1 MTTWSA
7 AAGAQLRCQARR
19 KEDAR
24 ARRRNAVLGVLVLAV
39 PLLGGYAPLALPQY
53 RAAVIYTNNNFPTPP
68 GPAPGGHHLEAFTP
82 ANYYCTNAG
91 GANNPFTG
99 TWVNGRSP
107 IANDPNE
114 AGPPFCASFDTNPS
128 NRVRAEYRC
137 GSLLSQNAG
146 LLPDG
151 RPGNCTAPLP
161 AGVYSVAKAQGP
173 SGITPCC
180 ANPVSVATGNK
191 FQVELD
197 YRGASAF
204 PLLFQ
209 RAYNSTDDDGG
220 RLGRKWRHSYER
232 RIRIGTNNALVKM
245 MREDG
250 QVIEFFRLNSGLY
263 APDADLSHRLA
274 RIADAGGVTLGW
286 ALTTQG
292 NEELE
297 LFDAAGRLTSITTRS
312 GLTQTLTY
320 SDGTAS
326 PPNGGVI
333 EGTATPL
340 PAGLLL
346 SVSDPFG
353 RSLGFGYD
361 NRSYLVR
368 MTDPAGGIYLYAYD
382 AQRTLSGVTYPDGRV
397 RTYHY
402 NEAAYA
408 GAAQAQGLL
417 TGITDENGDSFATF
431 WYDSTNRAF
440 RSEHAGGVN
449 RYDLTLNADF
459 SVTVTNPLGAQ
470 STYGFANVQGVPKG
484 TAISGA
490 ACPSCGPAAAS
501 YDNQGNAT
509 SRTDW
514 NGNRTDYAYDP
525 ARNLET
531 QRVEGLNSGGGA
543 TPQTRTITTE
553 WHPTFRLATRM
564 AEPLRITSYVY
575 NGDGGA
581 QCGLKSDGI
590 TLVPGVLCSKTVQAT
605 TDANGS
611 QEFAGPP
618 SGAPRTWS
626 YTYDANGQVL
636 TIDGPRTDVSDVTAY
651 AYYPDDDP
659 DLGRRGN
666 VATITNAAGHVTE
679 ITAYNPHGQP
689 TTIVDPNGLAT
700 TLAYDPRQRLISRAL
715 GSETTGYEYD
725 GVGQLTRVTLPDG
738 SFLVYSY
745 DAAHRLTGMQ
755 DNLGNRIAYALD
767 AMGNRVQEQVFD
779 PSNNLA
785 QTRSRVYSSLNR
797 LLQEIGA
804 LGQTTEYTYDDQG
817 NVIAVRDPLNRT
829 TTNAYD
835 ALNRLVRVTDP
846 ASGMT
851 TYAYNGLDALTLV
864 ADPRGLVTGYT
875 VDGLGNLAQQAS
887 PDTGITDNSYDAAG
901 NLLSQTDAKGQV
913 TTYAYD
919 SLNRVASITFH
930 DGSKQLY
937 AYDQGTN
944 ALGRLSLITE
954 TDPAQQMTNQ
964 IAYGYDQHGRVTSET
979 RTLGGQIYVSAYS
992 YDSTGRMIGITYPSG
1007 RGVAYAFDAL
1017 GRISQITTTGNQ
1029 TNVVV
1034 QGVQYH
1040 PFGGVKGFTFGN
1052 GQFYSRSIDQD
1063 GRIASYSLGGASY
1076 AIAFDAASRIT
1087 GIAETGNPSNVNAY
1101 FYDALD
1107 RLTSAV
1113 LPSSGFAYSYDAV
1126 GNRLTKSVGGTV
1138 HTYTYSPTSNRIA
1151 LITPTSG
1158 PVRSFVFDAN
1168 GSTTADGVNA
1178 YAYDTRGRMVQ
1189 ATGSIGA
1196 TSYQVNALGQRVRK
1210 TNTLGDTV
1218 FHYDVRG
1225 HLIAETD
1232 AAGATKREIIYL
1244 GDIPVGV
1251 VK

>member
-1 MTTWSA
+1 MTARSA
-7 AAGAQLRCQARR
+7 AAGTLVRCQRR
-19 KEDAR
+19 GEKHTK
-24 ARRRNAVLGVLVLAV
+24 ARRRDAVLGLLILAGTLLV
-39 PLLGGYAPLALPQY
+39 GYTPLALPQY
-53 RAAVIYTNNNFPTPP
+53 RAAVIYTNNNYPTPP

-82 ANYYCTNAG
+82 ANYYCTTAG

-107 IANDPNE
+107 IPNDPNE
-114 AGPPFCASFDTNPS
+114 AGPPLCASFDTNPS

-137 GSLLSQNAG
+137 GALLSQNAG
-146 LLPDG
+146 LFPDG

-161 AGVYSVAKAQGP
+161 AGVYSIAKAQGNAC
-173 SGITPCC
+173 ITPSC

-204 PLLFQ
+204 ALVFQ

-220 RLGRKWRHSYER
+220 RLGRKWRHTYER
-232 RIRIGTNNALVKM
+232 RLRVGASNALVKM
-245 MREDG
+245 GREDG
-250 QVIEFFRLNSGLY
+250 QVIEFFRLNSGHY
-263 APDADLSHRLA
+263 APDADLAHRLE
-274 RIADAGGVTLGW
+274 RIADASNVTLGW

-312 GLTQTLTY
+312 GLSQTLTY
-320 SDGTAS
+320 SDGTAT

-346 SVSDPFG
+346 SVTDSFG

-361 NRSYLVR
+361 SRSYLVR
-368 MTDPAGGIYLYAYD
+368 MTDPAGGEYLYAYD
-382 AQRTLSGVTYPDGRV
+382 AQRTLSAVTYPDGRM

-408 GAAQAQGLL
+408 GTAQAQGLL
-417 TGITDENGDSFATF
+417 TGITDENGVRFATF
-431 WYDSTNRAF
+431 WYDATNRAF
-440 RSEHAGGVN
+440 RSEHAGGAD
-449 RYDLTLNADF
+449 RYDLTLNADY

-490 ACPSCGPAAAS
+490 ACPSCGPASAT

-514 NGNRTDYAYDP
+514 NGNRTDYAHDP

-531 QRVEGLNSGGGA
+531 QRLEALTSGGGA

-553 WHPTFRLATRM
+553 WHPAFRLRTRL

-575 NGDGGA
+575 NGDGGT
-581 QCGLKSDGI
+581 QCGSRPDA
-590 TLVPGVLCSKTVQAT
+590 TLVPGVLCAKTVQAT

-611 QEFAGPP
+611 QEFSGSA
-618 SGAPRTWS
+618 SGAPRTWR
-626 YTYDANGQVL
+626 YTYNADGQLL
-636 TIDGPRTDVSDVTAY
+636 TLDGPRTDLSDVTTY
-651 AYYPDDDP
+651 TYYPDDDP

-666 VATITNAAGHVTE
+666 VATITNAAGHLTE
-679 ITAYNPHGQP
+679 ITAYNAHGQP
-689 TTIVDPNGLAT
+689 TTIVDPNGLTT
-700 TLAYDPRQRLISRAL
+700 TLAYDSRQHLVSRAV

-738 SFLVYSY
+738 SSLAYSY

-755 DNLGNRIAYALD
+755 DSLGNRIAYSLD
-767 AMGNRVQEQVFD
+767 AMGNRIEERVFD
-779 PSNNLA
+779 PANSLA

-797 LLQEIGA
+797 LVQEIGA
-804 LGQTTEYTYDDQG
+804 AGQATDYTYDDQG
-817 NVIAVRDPLNRT
+817 NVTAVRDPLNHV

-835 ALNRLVRVTDP
+835 ALNRLARVTDP
-846 ASGMT
+846 ASGVT
-851 TYAYNGLDALTLV
+851 TYGYNGLDALSLV

-875 VDGLGNLAQQAS
+875 VDGLGNLAQQVS

-901 NLLSQTDAKGQV
+901 NLLTQTDAKGQV
-913 TTYAYD
+913 TAYAYD

-944 ALGRLSLITE
+944 GRGRLTSITE
-954 TDPAQQMTNQ
+954 TDPAQALTSQ
-964 IAYGYDQHGRVTSET
+964 IAYGYDAHGRVTSET
-979 RTLGGQIYVSAYS
+979 RSVAGQNYVIAYT
-992 YDSTGRMIGITYPSG
+992 YDSAGRMIGMTYPSG

-1029 TNVVV
+1029 SDVVV

-1040 PFGGVKGFTFGN
+1040 PFGGVKGFAFGN
-1052 GQFYSRSIDQD
+1052 GQVYSRTVDED

-1076 AIAFDAASRIT
+1076 AIAFDAVSRIT
-1087 GIAETGNPSNVNAY
+1087 GIAEAGNPSNANAY
-1101 FYDALD
+1101 GYDALD

-1126 GNRLTKSVGGTV
+1126 GNRLSKSVGATV
-1138 HTYTYSPTSNRIA
+1138 HTYTYSPTSNQIA
-1151 LITPTSG
+1151 SIQPTSG

-1168 GSTTADGVNA
+1168 GSTTADGVNT
-1178 YAYDTRGRMVQ
+1178 YAYDARGRMVQ
-1189 ATGSIGA
+1189 ATSSIGTTA
-1196 TSYQVNALGQRVRK
+1196 YQVNALGQRVRK
-1210 TNTLGDTV
+1210 TNSQGDTV
-1218 FHYDVRG
+1218 FHYDTRG
-1225 HLIAETD
+1225 RLIAETGPG
-1232 AAGATKREIIYL
+1232 GATKREVIYL
-1244 GDIPVGV
+1244 GDIPVGAV
-1251 VK
+1251 Q